1 MKKLYLYITLIVT
14 LVGLET
20 FASNELE
27 VLYGKNNMVEI
38 SDIYIEAHGNNKY
51 EAKIKAHE
59 FGMRRAV
66 LIVADKLG
74 IPSSSI
80 KKIPYIRLK
89 EALYVSWV
97 NNEKETDE
105 AYSAVVNYKY
115 DLYSINKLL
124 LDYGGVTVDNKFY
137 EYLVLPIFKQ
147 KNTINIWDETIQWNN
162 KWGKSRN
169 FLEQNKIL
177 YPAKNSELIKV
188 IRSDNIFDLSYTNFL
203 EIFQPILIKK
213 VMLLVC
219 EYFTDIDTGKSFMKV
234 DFVIIEQNHKKIIP
248 FEYQINNI
256 KEVPHIID
264 GIIKKTAGDYGK
276 FVDNPAK
283 RVDKEESILGENIP
297 TKHLVDDTRTI
308 MLNSYIY
315 DDEEFNIIKTKL
327 ANIKEI
333 ESFTT
338 KHDYD
343 RKYKI
348 IIVTRSDDFKLAESF
363 YLNGL
368 SFKKYGNIYNLIDIK
383 EGS

>member
-348 IIVTRSDDFKLAESF
+348 IIVTRRDDFKLAESF